1 MKIRVTTTFGLEAVA
16 KRELMALGYENLTVR
31 DGKIV
36 FEGDARAV
44 ARANIHLRTAERV
57 KIELAEFP
65 ARTYDELF
73 EAVKRYPW
81 EELLPE
87 DANFHMM
94 ARAHASALM
103 SPADIQSISERA
115 LVDAMR
121 RKYPRERFAK
131 SGAHFPIEVELYKD
145 IATVTLDTSG
155 EGLHKRG
162 YRERA
167 GDAPIK
173 ETLAAAMV
181 LLSFWNGARTLWDPF
196 CGSGTIPLE
205 AAMIAKNIAP
215 GIDRA
220 FAAEKFPTIGK
231 EIFDEVRREAFAAIK
246 LDERIHIMGS
256 DIDKRNILRA
266 RDNADELGL
275 KEEMTFFMKDFREVD
290 LLDDYG
296 VIITNPPLRRTHGR
310 EKRSRRTHARSRR
323 KNARPSH
330 LVRLHHLERRRT
342 RDPLR
347 QTCRPQKKTLQRPH
361 SHRLLSILR
370 PPPRHTPARTRRP
383 QTTRERKNK
392 KNAKIKIAKI
402 KNPRKK
408 DAHHE
413 RASFLFFS
421 FVNFLS
427 LARSS
432 SRMAWRRGVSS
443 AVISAMTA

>member
-173 ETLAAAMV
+173 ETLAAAMI

-296 VIITNPPLRRTHGR
+296 VIITNPPYGERMGEKKEAAELMRALGEKMRAHPTWSVYIISSDEELETHYGKRADRKRKLYNGRIRTDYYQFYGP
-310 EKRSRRTHARSRR
+310 
-323 KNARPSH
+323 RPG
-330 LVRLHHLERRRT
+330 T
-342 RDPLR
+342 
-347 QTCRPQKKTLQRPH
+347 
-361 SHRLLSILR
+361 
-370 PPPRHTPARTRRP
+370 PPREQDDHKRQESAKTKK
-383 QTTRERKNK
+383 REMRK
-392 KNAKIKIAKI
+392 
-402 KNPRKK
+402 
-408 DAHHE
+408 
-413 RASFLFFS
+413 
-421 FVNFLS
+421 
-427 LARSS
+427 
-432 SRMAWRRGVSS
+432 
-443 AVISAMTA
+443 